1 MNTNIENRQQDIF
14 DKLFDLPFLKWAQP
28 FYSKNKEVLMYLLFG
43 GLTTVVS
50 ILSFWLLTS
59 GTGLNELIANV
70 ISWILAVLFAYVT
83 NRTWVFQSK
92 ASGGKEIFREII
104 SFFGGRL
111 ATLGM
116 EELILFVF
124 VTKLGW
130 NSMAVKIVAQVVVI
144 VANYV
149 ISKLFVFKKE
159 N

>member
-1 MNTNIENRQQDIF
+1 MENNTERDIF
-14 DKLFDLPFLKWAQP
+14 DKLFELPVLKWAQP
-28 FYSKNKEVLMYLLFG
+28 FYTKNKEVLMYLLFG

-50 ILSFWLLTS
+50 ILSFWFLTS
-59 GTGLNELIANV
+59 VLNIDALIANV
-70 ISWILAVLFAYVT
+70 ISWILAVTFAYMT

-92 ASGGKEIFREII
+92 ATERNAIIREIL

-130 NSMAVKIVAQVVVI
+130 NSMAVKIVAQVAVI

-159 N
+159 K